1 MTGYAAAAQ
10 VAERLAMARERI
22 RVAAELAGRDP
33 AAVRIVAVTKGHAVG
48 AIEAALAARLHDIG
62 ESRVQEAEAK
72 RSAVTDT
79 AVRWHMIGHLQRNK
93 ARAAAALF
101 DSVHSLD
108 SVALADALAR
118 ARRPGPS
125 PLEVFIEVEL
135 TGLPGRSGVEPA
147 DAAALLDAA
156 LGLDTL
162 RVVGLMTVA
171 APGPAEAAAG
181 CFRRL
186 RVLRDRLRDSRGGG
200 LPELSMGMS
209 DDFEAAVAEGATMV
223 RLGRVLFGD
232 RPQPGH

>member
-1 MTGYAAAAQ
+1 MAGFAGAAQ
-10 VAERLAMARERI
+10 VAERLATARERI

-33 AAVRIVAVTKGHAVG
+33 AAVRIVAVTKGQPVG
-48 AIEAALAARLHDIG
+48 AIEAAVGAGLHDIG

-79 AVRWHMIGHLQRNK
+79 TLRWHMIGHLQRNK

-108 SVALADALAR
+108 SVALAGALAR
-118 ARRPGPS
+118 ARGPGSS

-135 TGLPGRSGVEPA
+135 TGLPGRSGVQPP
-147 DAAALLDAA
+147 DAAALLGAA

-162 RVVGLMTVA
+162 SVVGLMAVA
-171 APGPAEAAAG
+171 APGSAEVAAG
-181 CFRRL
+181 CFRSL
-186 RVLRDRLRDSRGGG
+186 RILRDRLRDSHGAG

-209 DDFEAAVAEGATMV
+209 DDFEAAVAEGATVV

-232 RPQPGH
+232 RAEPGH